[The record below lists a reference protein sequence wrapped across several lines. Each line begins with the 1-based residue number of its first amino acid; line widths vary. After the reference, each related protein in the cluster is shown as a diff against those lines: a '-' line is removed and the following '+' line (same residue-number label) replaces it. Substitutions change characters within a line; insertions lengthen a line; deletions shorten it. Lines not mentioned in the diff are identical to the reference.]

1 MNERNFFAELKRRN
15 VYKVAVAYGVIGWL
29 IIQVTATIVPAL
41 HLPDGLTT
49 AIVVVVLLG
58 FPVALAIAWAFE
70 MTPEGMKRTAN
81 VAPDQHLP
89 QWSKRKFGAFIVG
102 VSVIAAALL
111 GYQLLKPKFANIPL
125 VERTITPKAI
135 PKKSIAVLPFENMS
149 DDKSAAYFADG
160 IQDEILTK
168 LASVA
173 DLKVISRT
181 STAKYKSKPED
192 LRTVS
197 RQLGVATVLEGSVQK
212 AAEKVRINVQL
223 IDARADSHLWA
234 KSYDREIKDVFAVE
248 SEVAQEVADA
258 LQAKLSPAEASTLAS
273 APTKDP
279 AAYDLFL
286 KAEYEER
293 LAESSLKPE
302 SFDQAMAWYQQ
313 AIERDPNFALA
324 LARLVQ
330 SRMQR
335 HWFVAPL
342 SEAELT
348 EVRAMAERA
357 LRIAPDLSEAHGA
370 LGLFFYFSNRQYD
383 SAISEFQEA
392 LRLQP
397 NNFNALAFLGY
408 VHRRQ
413 GRWAESFTELRKCF
427 EHDPRNATLPAN
439 LASSYLHLRMWRE
452 ADEFGRRAVGLDPH
466 DVVGMRAALLVWQNA
481 EGDIDRAS
489 RVLATFPPDNRIVSN
504 SVIGGLSSVLGE
516 RAAFL
521 VVARDYKSAL
531 NLWKDGATSPIDQR
545 RQLSARVAIQ
555 FLAGDIASAQSEAE
569 KARKLLE
576 DRLREQPKDILALAQ
591 MSWVNLAL
599 KRNEDAVKAARR
611 AASLLPPEKDNL
623 AGTFTLTGL
632 AEVEAR
638 IGETADAVAILKE
651 LLSVPA
657 GGTVSIARLKID
669 PVWDPIRND
678 PAFQKLLTEKELVGP
693 GE

>member
-1 MNERNFFAELKRRN
+1 MSNHNFFSELKRRN
-15 VYKVAVAYGVIGWL
+15 VYKVAVAYGVVGWL
-29 IIQVTATIVPAL
+29 VIQVTATIVPAL
-41 HLPDGLTT
+41 HLPDGVTT
-49 AIVVVVLLG
+49 TIVVLTLLG
-58 FPVALAIAWAFE
+58 FPIALVIAWAFE
-70 MTPEGMKRTAN
+70 MTPEGLKRTEEIS
-81 VAPDQHLP
+81 PDQHLP
-89 QWSKRKFGAFIVG
+89 QWSKRKFAAFVVG
-102 VSVIAAALL
+102 ISIIAAALL
-111 GYQLLKPKFANIPL
+111 AYQLLKPKFADIPL
-125 VERTITPKAI
+125 VEETIKPK
-135 PKKSIAVLPFENMS
+135 PVSQKSIAVLPFENLS

-168 LASVA
+168 LAGVS

-192 LRTVS
+192 LKTVS

-212 AAEKVRINVQL
+212 AGEKVRVNLQL

-234 KSYDREIKDVFAVE
+234 KSYDREIKDVFTVE

-258 LQAKLSPAEASTLAS
+258 LQAKLSPAEATTLAS

-286 KAEYEER
+286 KAEYEGR

-302 SFDQAMAWYQQ
+302 SFDQALAWYQQ

-330 SRMQR
+330 SRMLR

-342 SEAELT
+342 SETELA

-357 LRIAPDLSEAHGA
+357 LKIAPDLSEAHAA

-383 SAISEFQEA
+383 AAIAEFQQA

-397 NNFNALAFLGY
+397 NNFNALAFMGY

-439 LASSYLHLRMWRE
+439 LSSSYLHLRMWKE
-452 ADEFGRRAVGLDPH
+452 ADEFGRRAVALDPH

-481 EGDIDRAS
+481 EGDIDRAG

-516 RAAFL
+516 RAAFHVL
-521 VVARDYKSAL
+521 ARDYVSAL
-531 NLWKDGATSPIDQR
+531 KVWKDGATSPIEQR
-545 RQLSARVAIQ
+545 RELSARVAIHV
-555 FLAGDIASAQSEAE
+555 LADDIAGAQSEAE
-569 KARKLLE
+569 KAKKLLE

-591 MSWVNLAL
+591 LSWVDLAL
-599 KRNEDAVKAARR
+599 KHNEDALNAARR
-611 AASLLPPEKDNL
+611 AAALLPPEKDNL

-632 AEVEAR
+632 AEIEAR
-638 IGETADAVAILKE
+638 TGEVADAVAILKE

-657 GGTVSIARLKID
+657 GGSVSVARLKID

-678 PAFQKLLTEKELVGP
+678 PRFQKLLTVKELIGP